1 MPVGIASFPSERCR
15 PSAWGEDDAVVTR
28 TAILITRPEPGASAT
43 AARVAA
49 LGFDPVLTPFLTIE
63 ALNPAMPAP
72 AGIAAVLVTSGNAF
86 AACLALF
93 RDTPLLTVGDATADK
108 ARRLGFTQVLS
119 AGGDAAALA
128 DLVGR
133 TRRPDDGTLL
143 LAAGRGH
150 AGALAAVLRQD
161 GFRVVRRVTYRSR
174 PVRVLMPEAEQAL
187 RADRVRAAL
196 FFSAETARSFVRAV
210 QAADLADAVRAADA
224 MAIGPAAGVALQAL
238 PWRRVSVAEQPTQD
252 ALLALLA

>member
-1 MPVGIASFPSERCR
+1 MAETC
-15 PSAWGEDDAVVTR
+15 R

-43 AARVAA
+43 AARVVA

-63 ALNPAMPAP
+63 ALTPTMPNQVA
-72 AGIAAVLVTSGNAF
+72 IAAVLATSGNALK
-86 AACLALF
+86 ACIPLF

-108 ARRLGFTQVLS
+108 ARRMGFTQVVS
-119 AGGDAAALA
+119 AGGDAGALA

-133 TRRPDDGTLL
+133 TRRSDDGTLL
-143 LAAGRGH
+143 LAVGEGH
-150 AGALAAVLRQD
+150 ARTLEAALRRD

-174 PVRVLMPEAEQAL
+174 PVRVLADAAEQVL

-210 QAADLADAVRAADA
+210 QVAGLADAVRKADA
-224 MAIGPAAGVALQAL
+224 MAIGPAAGMALQAL
-238 PWRRVSVAEQPTQD
+238 PWRRVSVAAQPTQD